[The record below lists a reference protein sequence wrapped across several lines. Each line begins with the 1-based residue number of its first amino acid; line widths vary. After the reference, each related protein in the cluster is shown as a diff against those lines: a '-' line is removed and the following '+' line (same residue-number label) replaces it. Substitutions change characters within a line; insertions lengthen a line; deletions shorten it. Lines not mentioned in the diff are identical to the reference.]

1 MKAEDLII
9 KWPQFVKILMIL
21 RHVQIKLCYHYKKVL
36 ANENLFIS
44 FLKYD
49 STLIK
54 VSRYFSLLFEPLQS
68 SIYPLLSKGILYFL
82 LKSNTVV
89 YFLFFRF
96 NNNIPYFTN
105 IHIYMFQFNFLIS
118 LLKCG
123 FFLCFKSSA
132 LGIFF
137 ENNSICSA
145 RFFHWSFAQMYE

>member
-1 MKAEDLII
+1 MLKSNYVTTI
-9 KWPQFVKILMIL
+9 
-21 RHVQIKLCYHYKKVL
+21 KKVL
-36 ANENLFIS
+36 ANENLFSTILGS
-44 FLKYD
+44 TTP
-49 STLIK
+49 TLIK

-68 SIYPLLSKGILYFL
+68 SIYPLLFQGHTVLF
-82 LKSNTVV
+82 LKSDTVV

-105 IHIYMFQFNFLIS
+105 FHIYMFQFNFLIS
-118 LLKCG
+118 LLKC

-145 RFFHWSFAQMYE
+145 RFFHSSFAQMYE